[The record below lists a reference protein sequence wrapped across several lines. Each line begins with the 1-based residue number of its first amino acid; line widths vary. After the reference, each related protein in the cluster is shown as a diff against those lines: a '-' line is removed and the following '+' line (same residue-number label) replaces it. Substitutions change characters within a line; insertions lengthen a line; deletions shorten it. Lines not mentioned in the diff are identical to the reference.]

1 MPPLQQIYFDVLME
15 RVRRDRYPSGQLMDR
30 LEQTIYTPEQV
41 VDYVELLIAKVDET
55 WFPSGQMLNR
65 VERMLGLAAAA
76 AA

>member
-1 MPPLQQIYFDVLME
+1 ME